1 MLSSVLSVSLS
12 LESLHIAEHSGSS
25 ERGFAGS
32 GLLRKRSE
40 RVEKG
45 FCGDSGE
52 SGGITRSSPSSERD
66 GRTGGAIRL

>member
-1 MLSSVLSVSLS
+1 MMLSSVLSVSLS

-40 RVEKG
+40 RVEN
-45 FCGDSGE
+45 
-52 SGGITRSSPSSERD
+52 
-66 GRTGGAIRL
+66 